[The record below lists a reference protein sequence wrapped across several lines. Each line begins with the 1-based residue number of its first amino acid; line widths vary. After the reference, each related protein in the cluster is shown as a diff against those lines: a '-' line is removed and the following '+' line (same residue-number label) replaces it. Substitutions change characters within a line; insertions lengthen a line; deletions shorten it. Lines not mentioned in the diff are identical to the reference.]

1 MPRLPL
7 PYSVRSLYAPSV
19 ITGTISSP
27 QGSEGQQTATAAL
40 VTVNVEAQNSGSKS
54 DTWSVTTTVYDAAGA
69 AVGSAQDSGAALPPG
84 GWVRSTKQITL
95 ENVNLWN
102 VAAPYLYTVASVLT
116 SGSGAADAVNVT
128 IGVRNAYF
136 DANRGF
142 VLNGIPTK
150 IQGFSQHQDFA
161 GVGKD
166 GGVQRGQRCAKLR
179 SSDRTTNS
187 LFSSAGT
194 AVPDRANR
202 YRVDSL
208 KAIGANGW

>member
-1 MPRLPL
+1 M
-7 PYSVRSLYAPSV
+7 
-19 ITGTISSP
+19 
-27 QGSEGQQTATAAL
+27 
-40 VTVNVEAQNSGSKS
+40 
-54 DTWSVTTTVYDAAGA
+54 GA

-95 ENVNLWN
+95 ESVNLWN

-116 SGSGAADAVNVT
+116 SGSGAADAVNIT

-142 VLNGIPTK
+142 ILNGIPTK

-161 GVGKD
+161 GV
-166 GGVQRGQRCAKLR
+166 
-179 SSDRTTNS
+179 
-187 LFSSAGT
+187 GT